1 MSKSDSTST
10 PPGTEPAGNSRVLWI
25 AFVAFSLG
33 FGIWGMFAALGPFL
47 IKWYNFTPSQVL
59 FLAAMPPLFATIISI
74 PLGVAADR
82 YGGRKVFTILL
93 FTLLIPL
100 IAALF
105 VDSYFMFLILGMMFG
120 LGGASFVVGNA
131 HVSVWYPQAKQG
143 TALGIFSMGNIGIA
157 LGMVFVPLL
166 IVNVFGGP
174 EGYAELPPKFAL
186 GPLAGWR
193 FIFLIFA
200 VPTLIMGFLYW
211 TMTSEPTIRQRKL
224 SFGQIAGVY
233 KSGSLVWVI
242 AFLYWTSFGTLTFF
256 SAFTPTY
263 LVDRWEIDGTKASMI
278 YTSGMVV
285 FVAIMRPIG
294 GWFSDRL
301 NPRKILICFFGI
313 SLVLASVLVAEIS
326 FSAQIGALF
335 SLALLSG
342 ASAACVVKLIPT
354 YFTQVGTVSGLAKA
368 AGAACGFT
376 MSTIMAISKN
386 ASGSYKYGFL
396 AWAVM
401 NVLALVFVLS
411 PKIFNREKV

>member
-1 MSKSDSTST
+1 M
-10 PPGTEPAGNSRVLWI
+10 
-25 AFVAFSLG
+25 
-33 FGIWGMFAALGPFL
+33 
-47 IKWYNFTPSQVL
+47 
-59 FLAAMPPLFATIISI
+59 
-74 PLGVAADR
+74 
-82 YGGRKVFTILL
+82 
-93 FTLLIPL
+93 
-100 IAALF
+100 
-105 VDSYFMFLILGMMFG
+105 LGMMLG

-143 TALGIFSMGNIGIA
+143 TALGIFSLGNIGIA

-166 IVNVFGGP
+166 IVNVLGGP
-174 EGYAELPPKFAL
+174 EGYAELPPKFAV

-193 FIFLIFA
+193 LIFLIFA

-211 TMTSEPTIRQRKL
+211 TMTSEPTIRHRKL
-224 SFGQIAGVY
+224 SWGQIAGVY

-263 LVDRWEIDGTKASMI
+263 LVDRWEIDGTRASMI

-294 GWFSDRL
+294 GWLSDRL
-301 NPRKILICFFGI
+301 NPRNILICFFGL
-313 SLVLASVLVAEIS
+313 SLLLASVLVAEIS
-326 FSAQIGALF
+326 FSAQIGAIF

-376 MSTIMAISKN
+376 MSTMMALSKHS
-386 ASGSYKYGFL
+386 SGGYTYGFS

-401 NVLALVFVLS
+401 NLLALVFVSS
-411 PKIFNREKV
+411 PHIFNKEKL